1 VRIGFVNTEIDMGG
15 SSRAMQRTIA
25 ALNAAGHE
33 TVVIT
38 LAAKG
43 DSAAP
48 VIRVQ
53 DHTVGPIAR
62 RAGVAHFLYNGR
74 YVDRNR
80 TPLSDTL
87 FWIPAVG
94 LNVAEVV
101 GRLDLD
107 VLNVHWTSYFLSL
120 MSLDQMMDLPTPVV
134 LTLHDMAHF
143 TGGCHYSAGCRGF
156 ETDCA
161 PCPQLRF
168 DPLRVPRDVRLS
180 RAEVYRRRK
189 PWAIAPS
196 VWMTEAAQA
205 SGLFPDGR
213 AVHVP
218 NTLDLGVFSPRRRR
232 PARGALGL
240 DQNARVI
247 LFGAFDNREKRKGF
261 DLLLE
266 AMRRLLAR
274 PDFAGGPPVTV
285 LGIGRHLPQL
295 DLPGVSVVETG
306 YIDDDDRLAEAYS
319 ACDVVALPSRE
330 DNLPNIMVEAMAC
343 GTPVAGFR
351 LGGLVDLIDDGVTG
365 ALAEPFDADG
375 LADAMAR
382 VILAGEAGDEMR
394 LAARRAAQ
402 LKAGAST
409 HVRGYLD
416 VFARVRAERG
426 YANPAGRDPMEARR
440 WPEGV
445 QYRPTQLQ
453 VFGGPP
459 AEAAIRLRTMMK

>member
-1 VRIGFVNTEIDMGG
+1 MRVGFVNTEIDMGG

-33 TVVIT
+33 TVVLT

-43 DSAAP
+43 RSEAP
-48 VIRVQ
+48 VIRIQ
-53 DHTVGPIAR
+53 DHTIGPIAR

-80 TPLSDTL
+80 TEASDTL

-94 LNVAEVV
+94 LSLAEVV

-120 MSLDQMMDLPTPVV
+120 TSLDQLMDLPTPVV
-134 LTLHDMAHF
+134 FTLHDMAHF

-156 ETDCA
+156 EADCA

-168 DPLRVPRDVRLS
+168 DPLKVPRDVRLS
-180 RAEVYRRRK
+180 RSELYRRRR

-196 VWMTEAAQA
+196 AWMADSARA
-205 SGLFPDGR
+205 SGLFEPD
-213 AVHVP
+213 HVAHVA

-232 PARGALGL
+232 PSRGALGL
-240 DQNARVI
+240 DQDARVI
-247 LFGAFDNREKRKGF
+247 LFGAFDNRERRKGF

-274 PDFAGGPPVTV
+274 PAFTDGPPVSV
-285 LGIGRHLPQL
+285 LGIGRHLPEL

-306 YIDDDDRLAEAYS
+306 YIDDDDRLAQAYS

-343 GTPVAGFR
+343 GTPVAGFA
-351 LGGLVDLIDDGVTG
+351 LGGLVDMIEDGVTG
-365 ALAEPFDADG
+365 GLAQPFDPDS
-375 LADAMAR
+375 LADAIAR
-382 VILAGEAGDEMR
+382 VILAGEAGDDMR
-394 LAARRAAQ
+394 LAARKAVQ
-402 LKAGAST
+402 LKASASV
-409 HVRGYLD
+409 HLRGYLD
-416 VFARVRAERG
+416 VFERARREAG
-426 YANPAGRDPMEARR
+426 FANPAGRDPMEDRI
-440 WPEGV
+440 WPV
-445 QYRPTQLQ
+445 SPQHRPTQMQ
-453 VFGGPP
+453 IFGGPI
-459 AEAAIRLRTMMK
+459 ADAAIRIRAMLK

>member
-1 VRIGFVNTEIDMGG
+1 MRVGFINTEIDMGG

-25 ALNAAGHE
+25 AMNAAGHE
-33 TVVIT
+33 TVLIT
-38 LAAKG
+38 LAAEG
-43 DSAAP
+43 ESEAP
-48 VIRVQ
+48 VIRIQ
-53 DHTVGPIAR
+53 DHTVGPRAR
-62 RAGVAHFLYNGR
+62 RAGVAHFFYNGR

-80 TPLSDTL
+80 TALSDTL

-94 LNVAEVV
+94 LNLAEVV

-120 MSLDQMMDLPTPVV
+120 MSLDELMDLPTPVV
-134 LTLHDMAHF
+134 FTLHDMAHF

-161 PCPQLRF
+161 PCPQLKL
-168 DPLRVPRDVRLS
+168 DPLKVPRDVRRT
-180 RAEVYRRRK
+180 RAEVYARRK
-189 PWAIAPS
+189 PWVIAPS
-196 VWMTEAAQA
+196 IWMTDAARA

-274 PDFAGGPPVTV
+274 PDFAAGPPVTV
-285 LGIGRHLPQL
+285 LGIGRHLPKL

-306 YIDDDDRLAEAYS
+306 YIDDDERLAEAYS

-351 LGGLVDLIDDGVTG
+351 LGGLVDLIEDGVTG
-365 ALAEPFDADG
+365 ALAEPFDPDS

-394 LAARRAAQ
+394 LAARREVQ
-402 LKAGAST
+402 LKAGASA

-416 VFARVRAERG
+416 VFARARAARG
-426 YANPAGRDPMEARR
+426 YARPLGRGRMPDRV
-440 WPEGV
+440 WPTGP
-445 QYRPTQLQ
+445 QFRPTQMQ
-453 VFGGPP
+453 VFGGPL
-459 AEAAIRLRTMMK
+459 ADMAIRIRTMMK

>member
-1 VRIGFVNTEIDMGG
+1 MRVGFINTEIDMGG

-38 LAAKG
+38 LAARG
-43 DSAAP
+43 ASEAP

-53 DHTVGPIAR
+53 DHTVGPLAR

-94 LNVAEVV
+94 LNMAEVV

-107 VLNVHWTSYFLSL
+107 VVNVHWTSYFLSL
-120 MSLDQMMDLPTPVV
+120 TSLDQLMDLPTPVV
-134 LTLHDMAHF
+134 FTLHDMAHF
-143 TGGCHYSAGCRGF
+143 TGGCHYSAGCEGYRA
-156 ETDCA
+156 DCA

-168 DPLRVPRDVRLS
+168 DPLKAPRDVRRA
-180 RAEVYRRRK
+180 RAEVYGRRR

-196 VWMTEAAQA
+196 RWMADAAEA

-213 AVHVP
+213 VVHVA
-218 NTLDLGVFSPRRRR
+218 NTLDLGVFAPQRRR

-240 DQNARVI
+240 DQDARVI
-247 LFGAFDNREKRKGF
+247 LFGAFDNRERRKGF

-266 AMRRLLAR
+266 AMRRLLSR
-274 PDFAGGPPVTV
+274 PEFSSGPPLTV
-285 LGIGRHLPQL
+285 LGIGRHLPEL
-295 DLPGVSVVETG
+295 DLPGVTVVETG
-306 YIDDDDRLAEAYS
+306 YIDDDARLAEAYS

-343 GTPVAGFR
+343 GTPVAGFA
-351 LGGLVDLIDDGVTG
+351 LGGLVDLIEDGVNG
-365 ALAEPFDADG
+365 ALARPFDPES
-375 LADAMAR
+375 LADAIAR
-382 VILAGEAGDEMR
+382 IIIAGEAGPDMR
-394 LAARRAAQ
+394 LEARRTIQ
-402 LKAGAST
+402 LRAGASN
-409 HVRGYLD
+409 HVRDYLS
-416 VFARVRAERG
+416 VFERARAERG
-426 YANPAGRDPMEARR
+426 YVHPAGRDPMKDRS
-440 WPEGV
+440 WPEGP
-445 QYRPTQLQ
+445 QFRPTQLQ
-453 VFGGPP
+453 VFGGPV
-459 AEAAIRLRTMMK
+459 AEAAIRIRAMLP